1 MVNAEI
7 HTLHDPDGM
16 PVCNVGFD
24 LSADQLSAA
33 SYATGEMLIERHRG
47 HELDVDDVL
56 ALRQLTSVRDEL
68 HTLAETG
75 AHARLTMPL
84 ARFIALHDAIDE
96 WVCTRTGRDWLR
108 EDDRAALPFT
118 GALIGPLADLRAE
131 AVAAVLAS
139 SEPASS

>member
-7 HTLHDPDGM
+7 HTLHDPDGL

-24 LSADQLSAA
+24 LSAAQLSAA

-47 HELDVDDVL
+47 QELDVDGVL

-68 HTLAETG
+68 HTLAEAG

-84 ARFIALHDAIDE
+84 ARFIALHDAVDE

-108 EDDRAALPFT
+108 DDDREALPFT
-118 GALIGPLADLRAE
+118 GALLGPLADLRAD